1 MPCKGGAS
9 KSNEHHVAEI
19 GSARESAKEDV
30 SKNSED
36 IIKHME
42 VTSQEEQEVVR
53 GILDTIKAQAMMVET
68 LQEDRSTQSGAIDQ
82 KACDTFQHKYMD
94 CEPSGKTPGE
104 FTQPFLKPPHLERNI
119 FTLLISE
126 STMVFGRTLISD
138 NDGNYKGRLTLP
150 LKEGNSMVIV
160 GQAICPVQPWYS

>member
-1 MPCKGGAS
+1 MNLSGAS

-19 GSARESAKEDV
+19 GSARETAKEDV
-30 SKNSED
+30 SKNSKD

-42 VTSQEEQEVVR
+42 VISQEEQE
-53 GILDTIKAQAMMVET
+53 
-68 LQEDRSTQSGAIDQ
+68 
-82 KACDTFQHKYMD
+82 
-94 CEPSGKTPGE
+94 GE
-104 FTQPFLKPPHLERNI
+104 FTQPFLKPPHLEQPI
-119 FTLLISE
+119 STLLINESTMGEFTQPFLKPPHLEQPISTLLINE

-138 NDGNYKGRLTLP
+138 NDGNYKGPLMLP